1 MSEEANHF
9 RLSQMET
16 VVMRI
21 ETKLDKM
28 TEALQT
34 LARLDERDT
43 ATQQRL
49 IDGAKT
55 MADMQLRLTAIEQH
69 MPGLKEIRALVNK
82 AIMGVVSAVGLA
94 VVALVLH
101 K

>member
-1 MSEEANHF
+1 MGDDKDF
-9 RLSQMET
+9 RFTQIET
-16 VVMRI
+16 VIMRI
-21 ETKLDKM
+21 ESKMDKM

-34 LARLDERDT
+34 LARLDERDS

-55 MADMQLRLTAIEQH
+55 MSEMQQRLAAIEQH
-69 MPGLKEIRALVNK
+69 MPGLKEMRALITRAV
-82 AIMGVVSAVGLA
+82 IGCMSAVGLA
-94 VVALVLH
+94 VLALVLH

>member
-1 MSEEANHF
+1 MGDDKDF
-9 RLSQMET
+9 RLTQLET
-16 VVMRI
+16 VIMRI
-21 ETKLDKM
+21 ESKMDKM

-55 MADMQLRLTAIEQH
+55 MSDIQVRLSEIEHH
-69 MPGLKEIRALVNK
+69 MPGLKEMRSLITK
-82 AIMGVVSAVGLA
+82 AVIGCLSAVGLA
-94 VVALVLH
+94 VLALVLH

>member
-1 MSEEANHF
+1 MEDPTHF
-9 RLSQMET
+9 RFSQMET
-16 VVMRI
+16 VIMRI
-21 ETKLDKM
+21 EQKMDKM
-28 TEALQT
+28 TDALQT

-55 MADMQLRLTAIEQH
+55 MADMQARLAAIELH
-69 MPGLKEIRALVNK
+69 MPGLKEIRGLIIK
-82 AIMGVVSAVGLA
+82 AVVGVLGVVGMAVL
-94 VVALVLH
+94 ALVLH